1 MFAIFFSGVGGME
14 IVAMDM
20 KQRDSYIA
28 RLLSFQGVDFDIME
42 VPLSETFETIYNGS
56 VKFVSLVWFV
66 LKFLNK
72 N

>member
-1 MFAIFFSGVGGME
+1 MLFAIFFSGVGGME

-28 RLLSFQGVDFDIME
+28 RQLSFQGVDFDIME

-56 VKFVSLVWFV
+56 VKFVSLV
-66 LKFLNK
+66 
-72 N
+72 